1 MKRGLKILIIIL
13 VILAVVAVTILLVNH
28 FTTKKVSNEL
38 TGNSISY
45 DNTDAIATMDVVI
58 VRVYDTYLGVV
69 EKDDT
74 TGLMRVSIPTG
85 DTNEYKQNQ
94 EIRVYFDGII
104 NESYLGSF
112 GKIFNIEILKENS
125 DITIPEKALKYF
137 YSSRNNVSVSN
148 INVTQTGISFEIKD
162 TNEYKYEYTNKYTL
176 FKKNPEAE
184 QVEAPDMPIVT
195 GNTTSSYEGSGIPLW
210 EEASKFSTVNSE
222 ETVISEDITEDTV
235 RKTCDW
241 TNIYGKLAS
250 GEYDFS
256 LTAEE
261 FFIRIKFTV
270 NENGEIS
277 NVTSDFM

>member
-94 EIRVYFDGII
+94 EIRIYFDGII
-104 NESYLGSF
+104 NESYPGSF
-112 GKIFNIEILKENS
+112 GKIFKIEILKK
-125 DITIPEKALKYF
+125 IVMLQY
-137 YSSRNNVSVSN
+137 
-148 INVTQTGISFEIKD
+148 Q
-162 TNEYKYEYTNKYTL
+162 
-176 FKKNPEAE
+176 KKH
-184 QVEAPDMPIVT
+184 
-195 GNTTSSYEGSGIPLW
+195 
-210 EEASKFSTVNSE
+210 
-222 ETVISEDITEDTV
+222 
-235 RKTCDW
+235 
-241 TNIYGKLAS
+241 
-250 GEYDFS
+250 
-256 LTAEE
+256 
-261 FFIRIKFTV
+261 
-270 NENGEIS
+270 
-277 NVTSDFM
+277 

>member
-1 MKRGLKILIIIL
+1 MKRGLKVLIIVL
-13 VILAVVAVTILLVNH
+13 VILVVVAVAILLVKH
-28 FTTKKVSNEL
+28 FTTNEVNNEL

-45 DNTDAIATMDVVI
+45 DNADAIATMDVVI
-58 VRVYDTYLGVV
+58 VRVDDTYLEVIN
-69 EKDDT
+69 KDDPNDV
-74 TGLMRVSIPTG
+74 MRANIPDD

-94 EIRVYFDGII
+94 EVRVYYNGMI
-104 NESYLGSF
+104 NEMYPGSF
-112 GKIFNIEILKENS
+112 DKVSKIEILKDNS
-125 DITIPEKALKYF
+125 DVTIPEKALKLF

-162 TNEYKYEYTNKYTL
+162 TNEYKYEYTNTYTL

-184 QVEAPDMPIVT
+184 QVKAPSMPIVT

-210 EEASKFSTVNSE
+210 EEASKVSNVNSE
-222 ETVISEDITEDTV
+222 DTVTSENIAEDTV
-235 RKTCDW
+235 RKICDW
-241 TNIYGKLAS
+241 TNIYGKLES

-256 LTAEE
+256 LTVEG
-261 FFIRIKFTV
+261 FYIRIKFTV

>member
-1 MKRGLKILIIIL
+1 ML
-13 VILAVVAVTILLVNH
+13 
-28 FTTKKVSNEL
+28 TTLQRKKVSNEL

-94 EIRVYFDGII
+94 EIRIYFDGII
-104 NESYLGSF
+104 NESYPGSF
-112 GKIFNIEILKENS
+112 GKIFKIEILKENS
-125 DITIPEKALKYF
+125 DVTIPEKALKYF
-137 YSSRNNVSVSN
+137 YSSRDNVLVSN

-250 GEYDFS
+250 GEYDFALS
-256 LTAEE
+256 TSES
-261 FFIRIKFTV
+261 FGVRIQFSIS
-270 NENGEIS
+270 ENGEIT
-277 NVTSDFM
+277 NVNYSFS

>member
-13 VILAVVAVTILLVNH
+13 LILAVVAVTILLVNH

-94 EIRVYFDGII
+94 EIRIYFDGII
-104 NESYLGSF
+104 NESYPGSF

-235 RKTCDW
+235 RKTCD
-241 TNIYGKLAS
+241 
-250 GEYDFS
+250 
-256 LTAEE
+256 
-261 FFIRIKFTV
+261 
-270 NENGEIS
+270 
-277 NVTSDFM
+277 

>member
-1 MKRGLKILIIIL
+1 MKRGLKVLIIIL
-13 VILAVVAVTILLVNH
+13 VILVVVAIAILLVKH
-28 FTTKKVSNEL
+28 FTTNEVSNEL

-45 DNTDAIATMDVVI
+45 DNADAIATMDVVI
-58 VRVYDTYLGVV
+58 AKVDDKSLGVIN
-69 EKDDT
+69 KDDPNDILT
-74 TGLMRVSIPTG
+74 ASIPEG

-94 EIRVYFDGII
+94 EVRVYFDGTI
-104 NESYLGSF
+104 NESYPGSF
-112 GKIFNIEILKENS
+112 GKVSKIEILKES
-125 DITIPEKALKYF
+125 SEVTIPEKVLKYF
-137 YSSRNNVSVSN
+137 YSSRDNVSVSN

-162 TNEYKYEYTNKYTL
+162 TNELKYEYTNTYAL
-176 FKKNPEAE
+176 YKKNPKAE
-184 QVEAPDMPIVT
+184 QVETPSMPIVT

-210 EEASKFSTVNSE
+210 VEATKVSDAQ
-222 ETVISEDITEDTV
+222 SEDTVTSENVSEDNV

-241 TNIYGKLAS
+241 TNIYGKLES

-256 LTAEE
+256 LTAEG